1 MFCFLGF
8 KRAWFSRRIL
18 DDVIAARR
26 RRQASLRRRMVKYSP
41 FAKTSRSDVIVA
53 RRACKAVGF

>member
-26 RRQASLRRRMVKYSP
+26 RRQASPRRRMVHRSF
-41 FAKTSRSDVIVA
+41 FAKTSQSDVMVA
-53 RRACKAVGF
+53 RRACKVVGF